1 MKNYLKKRLRNRG
14 FWLSLSAML
23 VLTIQSFGY
32 VNILPKNYS
41 DIVNCFLALLTA
53 LGILNDNFTENKW
66 YLDDK

>member
-14 FWLSLSAML
+14 FWVSLSAML

-32 VNILPKNYS
+32 IDILPKNYS

-53 LGILNDNFTENKW
+53 LGILNDNSTENKW